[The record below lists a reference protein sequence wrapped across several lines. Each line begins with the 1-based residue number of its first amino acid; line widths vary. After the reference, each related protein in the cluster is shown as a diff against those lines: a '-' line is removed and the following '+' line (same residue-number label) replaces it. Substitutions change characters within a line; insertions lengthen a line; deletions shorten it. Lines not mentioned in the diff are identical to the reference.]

1 VTGSFAE
8 PLERKDVVM
17 ISGLALF
24 TLFHVLLS
32 LAGIVAGVVV
42 IVGLLK
48 QRSLERWTV
57 VFLSTTILT
66 SVTGFF
72 FPFTHFLPS
81 HATGIVSL
89 LALPIAVVARYVFHL
104 RGGWARAYAVTSVFA
119 LYLNVF
125 VLIVQLF
132 QKVPFLRALAPT
144 QTEPAFLLAQLA
156 NLALF
161 IAIGVLGTL
170 KSKPQTVVT
179 AARPT

>member
-1 VTGSFAE
+1 
-8 PLERKDVVM
+8 M

-32 LAGIVAGVVV
+32 LAGIVAGAVVA
-42 IVGLLK
+42 VGLLR
-48 QRSLERWTV
+48 QRQLERWTV
-57 VFLSTTILT
+57 LFLSTTILT

-72 FPFTHFLPS
+72 FPFTRFLPS
-81 HATGIVSL
+81 HAVGIVSL

-104 RGGWARAYAVTSVFA
+104 AGGWARAYAVTSVFA

-144 QTEPAFLLAQLA
+144 QTEPAFALAQVT
-156 NLALF
+156 NLTLF
-161 IAIGVLGTL
+161 IALGVLGTL
-170 KSKPQTVVT
+170 KSKPPAVVG
-179 AARPT
+179 AARTTS